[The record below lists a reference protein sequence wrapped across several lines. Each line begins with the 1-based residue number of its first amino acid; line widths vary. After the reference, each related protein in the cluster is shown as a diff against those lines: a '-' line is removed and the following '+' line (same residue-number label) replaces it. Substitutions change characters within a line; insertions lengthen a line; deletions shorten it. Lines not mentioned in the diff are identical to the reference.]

1 MVEDEDE
8 ILARA
13 LGEVGAAGGALGNAI
28 GGGSGGGFGGRLGSR
43 FTARFL
49 KTVSQEAELTLHLP
63 LSAAAERVQD
73 VLTEMRHPIIQNSL
87 KAMIGQNKI
96 TAIAGGGVSNLNPVV
111 ITVKLT
117 ARGGRSTALKIRTA
131 AKEGLIKQR
140 SAEKAMKK
148 FVGLLG
154 TPDVTG
160 DP

>member
-1 MVEDEDE
+1 MVDEDE

-13 LGEVGAAGGALGNAI
+13 LGQVGAAGGALGGGY
-28 GGGSGGGFGGRLGSR
+28 GGGLGGRLGSW

-49 KTVSQEAELTLHLP
+49 KTESQEAELTLHLP

-87 KAMIGQNKI
+87 KVMSGQKRI

-117 ARGGRSTALKIRTA
+117 ASGGRSTALKIRTA

-140 SAEKAMKK
+140 SAAKAMKK

-154 TPDVTG
+154 TTDVTS
-160 DP
+160 

>member
-8 ILARA
+8 ILVRA
-13 LGEVGAAGGALGNAI
+13 LGEVGAAGGALGAPM
-28 GGGSGGGFGGRLGSR
+28 GGGFGGRLGSR

-73 VLTEMRHPIIQNSL
+73 VLTAMQHPIIQDSL
-87 KAMIGQNKI
+87 ESMTGQNKI
-96 TAIAGGGVSNLNPVV
+96 TAIAGGGIGNLNPVV

-117 ARGGRSTALKIRTA
+117 AHGGRSTAVKIRTA
-131 AKEGLIKQR
+131 AKEGLIRQR

-148 FVGLLG
+148 FVGMLRA
-154 TPDVTG
+154 PDVTG
-160 DP
+160 